1 MIIVLISIIILVL
14 ILWLSNQ
21 KNDHSFNNSHFI
33 NENSISTEKKLNISS
48 LFDSHEKADL
58 YVLTVY
64 LCALIN
70 HTYGKPLDKAKWFEN
85 WLYTDQKMIKETMK
99 LFNLFSS
106 SFKKN
111 DSFEIFKTIGK
122 PSHGK
127 YKFVNHEVQLMHEG
141 TYVKG
146 NELLQLCYKAKTIL
160 SYSEKINLI
169 NLLDRRISSLKG
181 ETAIANFALF
191 MGDNRY
197 FKRNRLLM
205 TDYKFPTSKDI
216 SKTDIFESTY
226 FLDLHYQK
234 KAPVEVDK
242 TSPNFND
249 LIHQKHVEEYGE
261 KGNLYHNLNEKLS
274 KKCQSLLKELVDQQI
289 IFDDEMS
296 QKFNSTEI
304 TYQRYNK
311 AFQLAHSFGVANIL
325 DINRIEG
332 TIENQKAIKKKIIL
346 HERLLQEMEEINAT
360 LKKLKGTLFEDDKK
374 LKVMLS
380 ELDVLT
386 DNLEKYY

>member
-14 ILWLSNQ
+14 IIWLSNQ
-21 KNDHSFNNSHFI
+21 KNDHSFNNSHFF

-48 LFDSHEKADL
+48 LFDSHEYADL
-58 YVLTVY
+58 YVLTIY

-85 WLYTDQKMIKETMK
+85 WMPTDQKMIKETMK

-127 YKFVNHEVQLMHEG
+127 YKIENHEVQLMHQG

-146 NELLQLCYKAKTIL
+146 NELLQLCYRAKTIL
-160 SYSEKINLI
+160 TYSEKTNLI
-169 NLLDRRISSLKG
+169 NLLNSRLSALKG
-181 ETAIANFALF
+181 ETSLANFALF

-197 FKRNRLLM
+197 FIRKRNLE

-234 KAPVEVDK
+234 KESVEVDK

-249 LIHQKHVEEYGE
+249 LIHQKHVEEYN
-261 KGNLYHNLNEKLS
+261 KKRNLYHNLNEKLS

-296 QKFNSTEI
+296 QKFNPTEI

-325 DINRIEG
+325 DINRIESSN
-332 TIENQKAIKKKIIL
+332 ENQKTIEEKIIL